1 MACPIWRRLLAHF
14 MRLLPSPV
22 RLLTGIRNAIP
33 TTISTN
39 RPTSTIP
46 PDDAVFHAVTL
57 SNTPM
62 TTSLDAP
69 FRKEPFSEAV
79 AELSTDASRVTTSL
93 DRGATSEKVT
103 RRAPPRKP
111 RKAPRDRTIDGVLTY
126 LHPPLLAWIFA
137 PLTVFP
143 EPVAYVLWTAIS
155 VAALVFAWHLAAPYQ
170 GLAKLTLLLV
180 AIGLWPVM
188 QAFYY
193 GQPTF
198 LVIALVAV
206 AWWLSRRDQMLV
218 AGIALALAT
227 ALKPQVVFMIP
238 ICLLVAGRFKAVVG
252 WAGACAVLAA
262 LSAGALGPAG
272 LASYWEALR
281 LGQADVGHTFFTVAY
296 LFGLHL
302 GPATY
307 AVLAVQGIACLYVA
321 WSRRED
327 LDIVFAAGLLG
338 TLMVSIHLHQ
348 PDYSNLVLAAW
359 LVLRGT
365 PSLAHRLW
373 FGVGIVTMQ
382 VLTLGQ
388 PVPQLLWDAGW
399 LTILGVGGI
408 KPRRESL
415 SHDRSAEPA
424 AEPVV

>member
-1 MACPIWRRLLAHF
+1 MKGATASPRPPLWLAAGAVASGWAAVYSIGRWIAYFVQHPIHED
-14 MRLLPSPV
+14 V
-22 RLLTGIRNAIP
+22 RLIYVAAEAGTRYGW
-33 TTISTN
+33 
-39 RPTSTIP
+39 STIY
-46 PDDAVFHAVTL
+46 DEGTLRTL
-57 SNTPM
+57 SSAFPA
-62 TTSLDAP
+62 D
-69 FRKEPFSEAV
+69 
-79 AELSTDASRVTTSL
+79 
-93 DRGATSEKVT
+93 
-103 RRAPPRKP
+103 
-111 RKAPRDRTIDGVLTY
+111 DRTIDSVLTY

-143 EPVAYVLWTAIS
+143 EPVAYLLWTAIS
-155 VAALVFAWHLAAPYQ
+155 VAALVFAWHFAAPYQ

-206 AWWLSRRDQMLV
+206 AWWLIRREQMLA

-227 ALKPQVVFMIP
+227 ALKPQVVFMLP

-262 LSAGALGPAG
+262 VSAVALGPAG

>member
-1 MACPIWRRLLAHF
+1 MKGATAKPRPPLWLAAGAVASGWAAVYSFGRWIAYFVQHPIHED
-14 MRLLPSPV
+14 V
-22 RLLTGIRNAIP
+22 RLIYVAAEAGTRYGW
-33 TTISTN
+33 
-39 RPTSTIP
+39 STIY
-46 PDDAVFHAVTL
+46 DEGTLRTL
-57 SNTPM
+57 SSSFPA
-62 TTSLDAP
+62 D
-69 FRKEPFSEAV
+69 
-79 AELSTDASRVTTSL
+79 
-93 DRGATSEKVT
+93 
-103 RRAPPRKP
+103 
-111 RKAPRDRTIDGVLTY
+111 DRTIDSVLTY

-262 LSAGALGPAG
+262 VSAVALGPAG

>member
-1 MACPIWRRLLAHF
+1 MKGATATRRPPLWLAAGAVASGWAAVYSIGRWIAYFVQHPIHED
-14 MRLLPSPV
+14 V
-22 RLLTGIRNAIP
+22 RLIYVAAEAGTRYGW
-33 TTISTN
+33 
-39 RPTSTIP
+39 STIYNEGTLR
-46 PDDAVFHAVTL
+46 TL
-57 SNTPM
+57 SSSFPA
-62 TTSLDAP
+62 D
-69 FRKEPFSEAV
+69 
-79 AELSTDASRVTTSL
+79 
-93 DRGATSEKVT
+93 
-103 RRAPPRKP
+103 
-111 RKAPRDRTIDGVLTY
+111 DRTIDSVLTY

-227 ALKPQVVFMIP
+227 ALKPQVVFMLP

-262 LSAGALGPAG
+262 VSAVALGPAG

>member
-1 MACPIWRRLLAHF
+1 MKGATATPRPPLWLAAGAVASGWAAVYSIGRWIAYFVQHPIHED
-14 MRLLPSPV
+14 V
-22 RLLTGIRNAIP
+22 RLIYVAAEAGR
-33 TTISTN
+33 
-39 RPTSTIP
+39 RYGWSTIY
-46 PDDAVFHAVTL
+46 DEGTLRTL
-57 SNTPM
+57 SSSFPA
-62 TTSLDAP
+62 D
-69 FRKEPFSEAV
+69 
-79 AELSTDASRVTTSL
+79 
-93 DRGATSEKVT
+93 
-103 RRAPPRKP
+103 
-111 RKAPRDRTIDGVLTY
+111 DRTIDSVLTY

-206 AWWLSRRDQMLV
+206 AWWLIRRDQMLA

-227 ALKPQVVFMIP
+227 ALKPQVVFMLP

-262 LSAGALGPAG
+262 VSAVALGPAG

-281 LGQADVGHTFFTVAY
+281 LGQADAGHTFFTVAY

>member
-1 MACPIWRRLLAHF
+1 MKGATATPRPPLWLAAGAVASGWAAVYSIGRWIAYFVQHPIHED
-14 MRLLPSPV
+14 V
-22 RLLTGIRNAIP
+22 RLIYVAAEAGR
-33 TTISTN
+33 
-39 RPTSTIP
+39 RYGWSTIY
-46 PDDAVFHAVTL
+46 DEGTLRTL
-57 SNTPM
+57 SSSFPA
-62 TTSLDAP
+62 D
-69 FRKEPFSEAV
+69 
-79 AELSTDASRVTTSL
+79 
-93 DRGATSEKVT
+93 
-103 RRAPPRKP
+103 
-111 RKAPRDRTIDGVLTY
+111 DRTIDSVLTY

-155 VAALVFAWHLAAPYQ
+155 VAALVFAWHLAAPYH

-206 AWWLSRRDQMLV
+206 AWWLSRRDQMLA

-227 ALKPQVVFMIP
+227 ALKPQVVFMLP

-262 LSAGALGPAG
+262 ASAVALGPAG

-307 AVLAVQGIACLYVA
+307 AVLAAQGIACLYVA

>member
-1 MACPIWRRLLAHF
+1 MKGATAKPRPPLWLAAGAVASGWAAVYSIGRWIAYFVQHPIHED
-14 MRLLPSPV
+14 V
-22 RLLTGIRNAIP
+22 RLIYVAAEAGR
-33 TTISTN
+33 
-39 RPTSTIP
+39 RYGWSTIY
-46 PDDAVFHAVTL
+46 DEGTLRTL
-57 SNTPM
+57 SSSFPA
-62 TTSLDAP
+62 D
-69 FRKEPFSEAV
+69 
-79 AELSTDASRVTTSL
+79 
-93 DRGATSEKVT
+93 
-103 RRAPPRKP
+103 
-111 RKAPRDRTIDGVLTY
+111 DRTIDSVLTY

-262 LSAGALGPAG
+262 LSAVALGPAG

>member
-1 MACPIWRRLLAHF
+1 MKGATAKPRPPLWLAAGAVASGWAAVYSIGRWIAYFVQHPIHED
-14 MRLLPSPV
+14 V
-22 RLLTGIRNAIP
+22 RLIYVAAEAGR
-33 TTISTN
+33 
-39 RPTSTIP
+39 RYGWSTIY
-46 PDDAVFHAVTL
+46 DEGTLRTL
-57 SNTPM
+57 SSSFPA
-62 TTSLDAP
+62 D
-69 FRKEPFSEAV
+69 
-79 AELSTDASRVTTSL
+79 
-93 DRGATSEKVT
+93 
-103 RRAPPRKP
+103 
-111 RKAPRDRTIDGVLTY
+111 DRTIDSVLTY

-143 EPVAYVLWTAIS
+143 EPVAYLLWTAIS

-206 AWWLSRRDQMLV
+206 AWWLIRREQMLA

-227 ALKPQVVFMIP
+227 ALKPQVVFMLP

-262 LSAGALGPAG
+262 VSAVALGPAG

-321 WSRRED
+321 WSRREH

>member
-1 MACPIWRRLLAHF
+1 MKGATATRRPPLWLAAGAVASGWAAIYSIGRWIAYFVQHPIHED
-14 MRLLPSPV
+14 V
-22 RLLTGIRNAIP
+22 RLIYVAAEAGTRYGW
-33 TTISTN
+33 
-39 RPTSTIP
+39 STIY
-46 PDDAVFHAVTL
+46 DEGTLRTL
-57 SNTPM
+57 SSSFPA
-62 TTSLDAP
+62 D
-69 FRKEPFSEAV
+69 
-79 AELSTDASRVTTSL
+79 
-93 DRGATSEKVT
+93 
-103 RRAPPRKP
+103 
-111 RKAPRDRTIDGVLTY
+111 DRTIDSVLTY

-206 AWWLSRRDQMLV
+206 AWWLIRREQMLA

-227 ALKPQVVFMIP
+227 ALKPQVVFMLP

-262 LSAGALGPAG
+262 LSAVALGPAG

>member
-1 MACPIWRRLLAHF
+1 MKGATASPRPPLWLAAGAVASGWAAVYSIGRWIAYFVQHPIHED
-14 MRLLPSPV
+14 V
-22 RLLTGIRNAIP
+22 RLIYVAAEAGTRYGW
-33 TTISTN
+33 
-39 RPTSTIP
+39 STIY
-46 PDDAVFHAVTL
+46 DEGTLRTL
-57 SNTPM
+57 SSSFPA
-62 TTSLDAP
+62 D
-69 FRKEPFSEAV
+69 
-79 AELSTDASRVTTSL
+79 
-93 DRGATSEKVT
+93 
-103 RRAPPRKP
+103 
-111 RKAPRDRTIDGVLTY
+111 DRTIDSVLTY

-262 LSAGALGPAG
+262 LSAVALGPAG

>member
-1 MACPIWRRLLAHF
+1 MKGATATPRPPLWLAAGAVASGWAAVYSIGRWIAYFVQHPIHED
-14 MRLLPSPV
+14 V
-22 RLLTGIRNAIP
+22 RLIYVAAEAGR
-33 TTISTN
+33 
-39 RPTSTIP
+39 RYGWSTIY
-46 PDDAVFHAVTL
+46 DEGTLRTL
-57 SNTPM
+57 SSSFPA
-62 TTSLDAP
+62 D
-69 FRKEPFSEAV
+69 
-79 AELSTDASRVTTSL
+79 
-93 DRGATSEKVT
+93 
-103 RRAPPRKP
+103 
-111 RKAPRDRTIDGVLTY
+111 DRTIDSVLTY

-262 LSAGALGPAG
+262 LSAVALGPAG

>member
-1 MACPIWRRLLAHF
+1 MKGATAKPRPPLWLAAGAVASGWAAIYSIGRWIAYFVQHPIHED
-14 MRLLPSPV
+14 V
-22 RLLTGIRNAIP
+22 RLIYVAAEAGTRYGW
-33 TTISTN
+33 
-39 RPTSTIP
+39 STIYNEGTLR
-46 PDDAVFHAVTL
+46 TL
-57 SNTPM
+57 SSSFPA
-62 TTSLDAP
+62 D
-69 FRKEPFSEAV
+69 
-79 AELSTDASRVTTSL
+79 
-93 DRGATSEKVT
+93 
-103 RRAPPRKP
+103 
-111 RKAPRDRTIDGVLTY
+111 DRTIDSVLTY

-262 LSAGALGPAG
+262 LSAVALGPAG

>member
-1 MACPIWRRLLAHF
+1 MKGATATPRPPLWLAAGAVASGWAAVYSIGRWIAYFVQHPIHED
-14 MRLLPSPV
+14 V
-22 RLLTGIRNAIP
+22 RLIYVAAEAVTRYGW
-33 TTISTN
+33 
-39 RPTSTIP
+39 STIY
-46 PDDAVFHAVTL
+46 DEGTLRTL
-57 SNTPM
+57 SSSFPA
-62 TTSLDAP
+62 D
-69 FRKEPFSEAV
+69 
-79 AELSTDASRVTTSL
+79 
-93 DRGATSEKVT
+93 
-103 RRAPPRKP
+103 
-111 RKAPRDRTIDGVLTY
+111 DRTIDSVLTY

-143 EPVAYVLWTAIS
+143 ESVAYVLWTAIS

-170 GLAKLTLLLV
+170 GL
-180 AIGLWPVM
+180 
-188 QAFYY
+188 
-193 GQPTF
+193 
-198 LVIALVAV
+198 
-206 AWWLSRRDQMLV
+206 
-218 AGIALALAT
+218 
-227 ALKPQVVFMIP
+227 
-238 ICLLVAGRFKAVVG
+238 
-252 WAGACAVLAA
+252 
-262 LSAGALGPAG
+262 
-272 LASYWEALR
+272 
-281 LGQADVGHTFFTVAY
+281 ADVGHTFFTVAY

-424 AEPVV
+424 VEPVV

>member
-1 MACPIWRRLLAHF
+1 MKGATATPRPPLWLAAGAVASGWAAVYSIGRWIAYFVQHPIHED
-14 MRLLPSPV
+14 V
-22 RLLTGIRNAIP
+22 RLIYVAAEAGR
-33 TTISTN
+33 
-39 RPTSTIP
+39 RYGWSTIY
-46 PDDAVFHAVTL
+46 DEGTLRTL
-57 SNTPM
+57 SSSFPA
-62 TTSLDAP
+62 D
-69 FRKEPFSEAV
+69 
-79 AELSTDASRVTTSL
+79 
-93 DRGATSEKVT
+93 
-103 RRAPPRKP
+103 
-111 RKAPRDRTIDGVLTY
+111 DRTIDSVLTY

-262 LSAGALGPAG
+262 VSAVALGPAG

>member
-1 MACPIWRRLLAHF
+1 MKGATATPRPPLWLAAGAVASGWAAVYSIGRWIAYFVQHPIHED
-14 MRLLPSPV
+14 V
-22 RLLTGIRNAIP
+22 RLIYVAAEAGR
-33 TTISTN
+33 
-39 RPTSTIP
+39 RYGWSTIY
-46 PDDAVFHAVTL
+46 DEGTLRTL
-57 SNTPM
+57 SSSFPA
-62 TTSLDAP
+62 D
-69 FRKEPFSEAV
+69 
-79 AELSTDASRVTTSL
+79 
-93 DRGATSEKVT
+93 
-103 RRAPPRKP
+103 
-111 RKAPRDRTIDGVLTY
+111 DRTIDSVLTY

-206 AWWLSRRDQMLV
+206 AWWLSRRDQMLA

-252 WAGACAVLAA
+252 WASACAVLAA
-262 LSAGALGPAG
+262 LSAVALGPAG

>member
-1 MACPIWRRLLAHF
+1 MKGATAKPRPPLWLAAGAVASGWAAVYSIGRWIAYFVQHPIHED
-14 MRLLPSPV
+14 V
-22 RLLTGIRNAIP
+22 RLIYVAAEAGR
-33 TTISTN
+33 
-39 RPTSTIP
+39 RYGWSTIY
-46 PDDAVFHAVTL
+46 DEGTLRTL
-57 SNTPM
+57 SSSFPA
-62 TTSLDAP
+62 D
-69 FRKEPFSEAV
+69 
-79 AELSTDASRVTTSL
+79 
-93 DRGATSEKVT
+93 
-103 RRAPPRKP
+103 
-111 RKAPRDRTIDGVLTY
+111 DRTIDSVLTY

-206 AWWLSRRDQMLV
+206 AWWLIRREQMLA

-262 LSAGALGPAG
+262 VSAVALGPAG

>member
-1 MACPIWRRLLAHF
+1 MKGATASRRPPLWLAAGAVASGWAAVYSIGRWIAYFVQHPIHED
-14 MRLLPSPV
+14 V
-22 RLLTGIRNAIP
+22 RLIYVAAEAGTRYGW
-33 TTISTN
+33 
-39 RPTSTIP
+39 STIY
-46 PDDAVFHAVTL
+46 DEGTLRTL
-57 SNTPM
+57 SGSFPA
-62 TTSLDAP
+62 D
-69 FRKEPFSEAV
+69 
-79 AELSTDASRVTTSL
+79 
-93 DRGATSEKVT
+93 
-103 RRAPPRKP
+103 
-111 RKAPRDRTIDGVLTY
+111 DRTIDSVLTY

-206 AWWLSRRDQMLV
+206 AWWLIRREQMLA

-262 LSAGALGPAG
+262 LSAVALGPAG

>member
-1 MACPIWRRLLAHF
+1 MKGATAKPRPPLWLAAGAVASGWAAVYSIGRWIAYFVQHPIHED
-14 MRLLPSPV
+14 V
-22 RLLTGIRNAIP
+22 RLIYVAAEAGTRYGW
-33 TTISTN
+33 
-39 RPTSTIP
+39 STIYNEGTLR
-46 PDDAVFHAVTL
+46 TL
-57 SNTPM
+57 SSSFPA
-62 TTSLDAP
+62 D
-69 FRKEPFSEAV
+69 
-79 AELSTDASRVTTSL
+79 
-93 DRGATSEKVT
+93 
-103 RRAPPRKP
+103 
-111 RKAPRDRTIDGVLTY
+111 DRTIDGVLTY

-262 LSAGALGPAG
+262 VSAVALGPAG

>member
-1 MACPIWRRLLAHF
+1 MKGATAKPRPPLWLAAGAVASGWAAVYSIGRWIAYFVQHPIHED
-14 MRLLPSPV
+14 V
-22 RLLTGIRNAIP
+22 RLIYVAAEAGTRYGW
-33 TTISTN
+33 
-39 RPTSTIP
+39 STIY
-46 PDDAVFHAVTL
+46 DEGTLRTL
-57 SNTPM
+57 SSSFPA
-62 TTSLDAP
+62 D
-69 FRKEPFSEAV
+69 
-79 AELSTDASRVTTSL
+79 
-93 DRGATSEKVT
+93 
-103 RRAPPRKP
+103 
-111 RKAPRDRTIDGVLTY
+111 DRTIDSVLTY

-262 LSAGALGPAG
+262 VSAVALGPAG

>member
-1 MACPIWRRLLAHF
+1 MIRTMKGATAKPRPPLWLAAGAVASGWAAVYSIGRWIAYFVQHPIHED
-14 MRLLPSPV
+14 V
-22 RLLTGIRNAIP
+22 RLIYVAAEAGTRYGW
-33 TTISTN
+33 
-39 RPTSTIP
+39 STIY
-46 PDDAVFHAVTL
+46 DEGTLRTL
-57 SNTPM
+57 SSSFPA
-62 TTSLDAP
+62 D
-69 FRKEPFSEAV
+69 
-79 AELSTDASRVTTSL
+79 
-93 DRGATSEKVT
+93 
-103 RRAPPRKP
+103 
-111 RKAPRDRTIDGVLTY
+111 DRTIDSVLTY

-155 VAALVFAWHLAAPYQ
+155 VAALVFAWHLAAPYH

-206 AWWLSRRDQMLV
+206 AWWLIRRDQMLA

-262 LSAGALGPAG
+262 LSAVALGPAG

>member
-1 MACPIWRRLLAHF
+1 MKGATAKPRPPLWLAAGAVASGWAAVYSIGRWIAYFVQHPIHED
-14 MRLLPSPV
+14 V
-22 RLLTGIRNAIP
+22 RLIYVAAEAGTRYGW
-33 TTISTN
+33 
-39 RPTSTIP
+39 STIYNEGTLR
-46 PDDAVFHAVTL
+46 TL
-57 SNTPM
+57 SSSFPA
-62 TTSLDAP
+62 D
-69 FRKEPFSEAV
+69 
-79 AELSTDASRVTTSL
+79 
-93 DRGATSEKVT
+93 
-103 RRAPPRKP
+103 
-111 RKAPRDRTIDGVLTY
+111 DRTIDSVLTY

-206 AWWLSRRDQMLV
+206 AWWLSRRDQMLA

-262 LSAGALGPAG
+262 LSAVALGPAG

>member
-1 MACPIWRRLLAHF
+1 MKGATAKPRPPLWLAAGAVASGWAAVYSIGRWIAYFVQHPIHED
-14 MRLLPSPV
+14 V
-22 RLLTGIRNAIP
+22 RLIYVAAEAGTRYGW
-33 TTISTN
+33 
-39 RPTSTIP
+39 STIY
-46 PDDAVFHAVTL
+46 DEGTLRTL
-57 SNTPM
+57 SSSFPA
-62 TTSLDAP
+62 D
-69 FRKEPFSEAV
+69 
-79 AELSTDASRVTTSL
+79 
-93 DRGATSEKVT
+93 
-103 RRAPPRKP
+103 
-111 RKAPRDRTIDGVLTY
+111 DRTIDSVLTY

-262 LSAGALGPAG
+262 LSAVALGPAG

>member
-1 MACPIWRRLLAHF
+1 MKGATAKPRPPLWLAAGAVASGWAAVYSIGRWIAYFVQHPIHED
-14 MRLLPSPV
+14 V
-22 RLLTGIRNAIP
+22 RLIYVAAEAGR
-33 TTISTN
+33 
-39 RPTSTIP
+39 RYGWSTIY
-46 PDDAVFHAVTL
+46 DEGTLRTL
-57 SNTPM
+57 SGSFPA
-62 TTSLDAP
+62 D
-69 FRKEPFSEAV
+69 
-79 AELSTDASRVTTSL
+79 
-93 DRGATSEKVT
+93 
-103 RRAPPRKP
+103 
-111 RKAPRDRTIDGVLTY
+111 DRTIDSVLTY

-206 AWWLSRRDQMLV
+206 AWWLIRREQMLA

-262 LSAGALGPAG
+262 LSAVALGPAG

>member
-1 MACPIWRRLLAHF
+1 MKGATAKPRPPLWLAAGAVASGWAAVYSIGRWIAYFVQHPIHED
-14 MRLLPSPV
+14 V
-22 RLLTGIRNAIP
+22 RLIYVAAEAGR
-33 TTISTN
+33 
-39 RPTSTIP
+39 RYGWSTIY
-46 PDDAVFHAVTL
+46 DEGTLRTL
-57 SNTPM
+57 SSSFPA
-62 TTSLDAP
+62 D
-69 FRKEPFSEAV
+69 
-79 AELSTDASRVTTSL
+79 
-93 DRGATSEKVT
+93 
-103 RRAPPRKP
+103 
-111 RKAPRDRTIDGVLTY
+111 DRTIDSVLTY

-143 EPVAYVLWTAIS
+143 EPVAYVLWIAIS

-206 AWWLSRRDQMLV
+206 AWWLSRRDQMLA

-227 ALKPQVVFMIP
+227 ALKPQVVFMLP

-262 LSAGALGPAG
+262 VSAVALGPAG

>member
-1 MACPIWRRLLAHF
+1 MLRAGRLSGWPRAPWPPDGPPSTRSGAGSPTSSSIRFTRTSASSTWRPKPGGATDGRPSTTRAPCARSPAHSPPTTGPSTACSRTCTPHSWRGCSPPLPFSQSRWPTSCG
-14 MRLLPSPV
+14 LPS
-22 RLLTGIRNAIP
+22 
-33 TTISTN
+33 
-39 RPTSTIP
+39 
-46 PDDAVFHAVTL
+46 
-57 SNTPM
+57 
-62 TTSLDAP
+62 
-69 FRKEPFSEAV
+69 
-79 AELSTDASRVTTSL
+79 
-93 DRGATSEKVT
+93 
-103 RRAPPRKP
+103 
-111 RKAPRDRTIDGVLTY
+111 
-126 LHPPLLAWIFA
+126 
-137 PLTVFP
+137 
-143 EPVAYVLWTAIS
+143 
-155 VAALVFAWHLAAPYQ
+155 
-170 GLAKLTLLLV
+170 
-180 AIGLWPVM
+180 
-188 QAFYY
+188 YY

-206 AWWLSRRDQMLV
+206 AWWLIRREQMLA

-262 LSAGALGPAG
+262 LSAVALGPAG

>member
-1 MACPIWRRLLAHF
+1 MKGATATPRPPLWLAAGAVASGWAAVYSIGRWIAYFVQHPIHED
-14 MRLLPSPV
+14 V
-22 RLLTGIRNAIP
+22 RLIYVAAEAGTRYGW
-33 TTISTN
+33 
-39 RPTSTIP
+39 STIYNEGTLR
-46 PDDAVFHAVTL
+46 TL
-57 SNTPM
+57 SSSFPA
-62 TTSLDAP
+62 D
-69 FRKEPFSEAV
+69 
-79 AELSTDASRVTTSL
+79 
-93 DRGATSEKVT
+93 
-103 RRAPPRKP
+103 
-111 RKAPRDRTIDGVLTY
+111 DRTIDSVLTY
-126 LHPPLLAWIFA
+126 LHPPLLAWTFA

-262 LSAGALGPAG
+262 LSAVALGPAG

-373 FGVGIVTMQ
+373 FGVAIVTMQ

-399 LTILGVGGI
+399 LTILGVRGI

>member
-1 MACPIWRRLLAHF
+1 MRR
-14 MRLLPSPV
+14 S
-22 RLLTGIRNAIP
+22 
-33 TTISTN
+33 SD
-39 RPTSTIP
+39 S
-46 PDDAVFHAVTL
+46 
-57 SNTPM
+57 S
-62 TTSLDAP
+62 
-69 FRKEPFSEAV
+69 
-79 AELSTDASRVTTSL
+79 
-93 DRGATSEKVT
+93 
-103 RRAPPRKP
+103 
-111 RKAPRDRTIDGVLTY
+111 
-126 LHPPLLAWIFA
+126 
-137 PLTVFP
+137 
-143 EPVAYVLWTAIS
+143 
-155 VAALVFAWHLAAPYQ
+155 
-170 GLAKLTLLLV
+170 
-180 AIGLWPVM
+180 
-188 QAFYY
+188 
-193 GQPTF
+193 
-198 LVIALVAV
+198 
-206 AWWLSRRDQMLV
+206 
-218 AGIALALAT
+218 
-227 ALKPQVVFMIP
+227 
-238 ICLLVAGRFKAVVG
+238 
-252 WAGACAVLAA
+252 
-262 LSAGALGPAG
+262 
-272 LASYWEALR
+272 
-281 LGQADVGHTFFTVAY
+281 VAY

>member
-1 MACPIWRRLLAHF
+1 MKGATAKPRPPLWLAAGAVASGWAAVYSIGRWIAYFVQHPIHED
-14 MRLLPSPV
+14 V
-22 RLLTGIRNAIP
+22 RLIYVAAEAGTRYGW
-33 TTISTN
+33 
-39 RPTSTIP
+39 STIYNEGTLR
-46 PDDAVFHAVTL
+46 TL
-57 SNTPM
+57 SSSFPA
-62 TTSLDAP
+62 D
-69 FRKEPFSEAV
+69 
-79 AELSTDASRVTTSL
+79 
-93 DRGATSEKVT
+93 
-103 RRAPPRKP
+103 
-111 RKAPRDRTIDGVLTY
+111 DRTIDSVLTY

-262 LSAGALGPAG
+262 LSAVALGPAG

>member
-1 MACPIWRRLLAHF
+1 MKGATAKPRPPLWLAAGAVASGWAAVYSIGRWIAYFVQHPIHED
-14 MRLLPSPV
+14 V
-22 RLLTGIRNAIP
+22 RLIYVAAEAGTRYGW
-33 TTISTN
+33 
-39 RPTSTIP
+39 STIYNEGTLR
-46 PDDAVFHAVTL
+46 TL
-57 SNTPM
+57 SSSFPA
-62 TTSLDAP
+62 D
-69 FRKEPFSEAV
+69 
-79 AELSTDASRVTTSL
+79 
-93 DRGATSEKVT
+93 
-103 RRAPPRKP
+103 
-111 RKAPRDRTIDGVLTY
+111 DRTIDSVLTY

-262 LSAGALGPAG
+262 LSAVALGPTG

>member
-1 MACPIWRRLLAHF
+1 MNGATAKPRPPLWLAAGAVASGWAAVYSIGRWIAYFVQHPIHED
-14 MRLLPSPV
+14 V
-22 RLLTGIRNAIP
+22 RLIYVAAEAGTRYGW
-33 TTISTN
+33 
-39 RPTSTIP
+39 STIYNEGTLR
-46 PDDAVFHAVTL
+46 TL
-57 SNTPM
+57 SSSFPA
-62 TTSLDAP
+62 D
-69 FRKEPFSEAV
+69 
-79 AELSTDASRVTTSL
+79 
-93 DRGATSEKVT
+93 
-103 RRAPPRKP
+103 
-111 RKAPRDRTIDGVLTY
+111 DRTIDSVLTY

-262 LSAGALGPAG
+262 LSAVALGPAG

-399 LTILGVGGI
+399 LTILGVRGI

>member
-1 MACPIWRRLLAHF
+1 MKGATATPRPPLWLAAGAVASGWAAVYSIGRWIAYFVQHPIHED
-14 MRLLPSPV
+14 V
-22 RLLTGIRNAIP
+22 RLIYVAAEAGTRYGW
-33 TTISTN
+33 
-39 RPTSTIP
+39 STIY
-46 PDDAVFHAVTL
+46 DEGTLRTL
-57 SNTPM
+57 SSSFPA
-62 TTSLDAP
+62 D
-69 FRKEPFSEAV
+69 
-79 AELSTDASRVTTSL
+79 
-93 DRGATSEKVT
+93 
-103 RRAPPRKP
+103 
-111 RKAPRDRTIDGVLTY
+111 DRTIDSVLTY

-262 LSAGALGPAG
+262 VSAVALGPAG

>member
-1 MACPIWRRLLAHF
+1 MKGATATPRPPLWLAAGAVASGWAAVYSIGRWIAYFVQHPIHED
-14 MRLLPSPV
+14 V
-22 RLLTGIRNAIP
+22 RLIYVAAEAGTRYGW
-33 TTISTN
+33 
-39 RPTSTIP
+39 STIYNEGTLR
-46 PDDAVFHAVTL
+46 TL
-57 SNTPM
+57 SSSFPA
-62 TTSLDAP
+62 D
-69 FRKEPFSEAV
+69 
-79 AELSTDASRVTTSL
+79 
-93 DRGATSEKVT
+93 
-103 RRAPPRKP
+103 
-111 RKAPRDRTIDGVLTY
+111 DRTIDSVLTY

-206 AWWLSRRDQMLV
+206 AWWLSRRDQMLA

-227 ALKPQVVFMIP
+227 ALKPQVVFMLP

-262 LSAGALGPAG
+262 VSAVALGPAG

>member
-1 MACPIWRRLLAHF
+1 MKGATATPRPPLWLAAGAVASGWAAVYSIGRWIAYFVQHPIHED
-14 MRLLPSPV
+14 V
-22 RLLTGIRNAIP
+22 RLIYVAAEAGTRYGW
-33 TTISTN
+33 
-39 RPTSTIP
+39 STIYNEGTLR
-46 PDDAVFHAVTL
+46 TL
-57 SNTPM
+57 SSSFPA
-62 TTSLDAP
+62 D
-69 FRKEPFSEAV
+69 
-79 AELSTDASRVTTSL
+79 
-93 DRGATSEKVT
+93 
-103 RRAPPRKP
+103 
-111 RKAPRDRTIDGVLTY
+111 DRTIDSVLTY

-262 LSAGALGPAG
+262 LSAVALGPAG

>member
-1 MACPIWRRLLAHF
+1 MKGATAKPRPPLWLAAGAVASGWAAIYSIGRWIAYFVQHPIHED
-14 MRLLPSPV
+14 V
-22 RLLTGIRNAIP
+22 RLIYVAAEAGTRYGW
-33 TTISTN
+33 
-39 RPTSTIP
+39 STIYNEGTLR
-46 PDDAVFHAVTL
+46 TL
-57 SNTPM
+57 SSSFPA
-62 TTSLDAP
+62 D
-69 FRKEPFSEAV
+69 
-79 AELSTDASRVTTSL
+79 
-93 DRGATSEKVT
+93 
-103 RRAPPRKP
+103 
-111 RKAPRDRTIDGVLTY
+111 DRTIDSVLTY

-262 LSAGALGPAG
+262 VSAVALGPAG

>member
-1 MACPIWRRLLAHF
+1 MKGATAKPRPPLWLAAGAVASGWAAVYSIGRWIAYFVQHPIHED
-14 MRLLPSPV
+14 V
-22 RLLTGIRNAIP
+22 RLIYVAAEAGTRYGW
-33 TTISTN
+33 
-39 RPTSTIP
+39 STIYNEGTLR
-46 PDDAVFHAVTL
+46 TL
-57 SNTPM
+57 SSSFPA
-62 TTSLDAP
+62 D
-69 FRKEPFSEAV
+69 
-79 AELSTDASRVTTSL
+79 
-93 DRGATSEKVT
+93 
-103 RRAPPRKP
+103 
-111 RKAPRDRTIDGVLTY
+111 DRTIDSVLTY

-262 LSAGALGPAG
+262 VSAVALGPAG

>member
-1 MACPIWRRLLAHF
+1 MKGATAKPRPPLWLAAGAVASGWAAVYSIGRWIAYFVQHPIHED
-14 MRLLPSPV
+14 V
-22 RLLTGIRNAIP
+22 RLIYVAAEAGTRYGW
-33 TTISTN
+33 
-39 RPTSTIP
+39 STIYNEGTLR
-46 PDDAVFHAVTL
+46 TL
-57 SNTPM
+57 SSSFPA
-62 TTSLDAP
+62 D
-69 FRKEPFSEAV
+69 
-79 AELSTDASRVTTSL
+79 
-93 DRGATSEKVT
+93 
-103 RRAPPRKP
+103 
-111 RKAPRDRTIDGVLTY
+111 DRTIDSVLTY

-262 LSAGALGPAG
+262 LSAVALGPAG

-399 LTILGVGGI
+399 LTILGVRGI

>member
-1 MACPIWRRLLAHF
+1 MKGATAKPRPPLWLAAGAVASGWAAVYSIGRWIAYFVQHPIHED
-14 MRLLPSPV
+14 V
-22 RLLTGIRNAIP
+22 RLIYVAAEAGTRYGW
-33 TTISTN
+33 
-39 RPTSTIP
+39 STIYNEGTLR
-46 PDDAVFHAVTL
+46 TL
-57 SNTPM
+57 SSSFPA
-62 TTSLDAP
+62 D
-69 FRKEPFSEAV
+69 
-79 AELSTDASRVTTSL
+79 
-93 DRGATSEKVT
+93 
-103 RRAPPRKP
+103 
-111 RKAPRDRTIDGVLTY
+111 DRTIDSVLTY

-262 LSAGALGPAG
+262 LSAVALGPTG

-281 LGQADVGHTFFTVAY
+281 LGQADVGHTFFTIAY

-399 LTILGVGGI
+399 LTILGVRGI

>member
-1 MACPIWRRLLAHF
+1 MKGATATPRPPLWLAAGAVASGWAAVYSIGRWIAYFVQHPIHED
-14 MRLLPSPV
+14 V
-22 RLLTGIRNAIP
+22 RLIYVAAEAGTRYGW
-33 TTISTN
+33 
-39 RPTSTIP
+39 STIYNEGTLR
-46 PDDAVFHAVTL
+46 TL
-57 SNTPM
+57 SSSFPA
-62 TTSLDAP
+62 D
-69 FRKEPFSEAV
+69 
-79 AELSTDASRVTTSL
+79 
-93 DRGATSEKVT
+93 
-103 RRAPPRKP
+103 
-111 RKAPRDRTIDGVLTY
+111 DRTIDSVLTY
-126 LHPPLLAWIFA
+126 LHPPLLAWTFA

-206 AWWLSRRDQMLV
+206 AWWLIRREQMLA

-262 LSAGALGPAG
+262 LSAVALGPAG

>member
-1 MACPIWRRLLAHF
+1 MKGATAKPRPPLWLAAGAVASGWAAVYSIGRWIAYFVQHPIHED
-14 MRLLPSPV
+14 V
-22 RLLTGIRNAIP
+22 RLIYVAAEAGTRYGW
-33 TTISTN
+33 
-39 RPTSTIP
+39 STIY
-46 PDDAVFHAVTL
+46 DEGTLRTL
-57 SNTPM
+57 SSSFPA
-62 TTSLDAP
+62 D
-69 FRKEPFSEAV
+69 
-79 AELSTDASRVTTSL
+79 
-93 DRGATSEKVT
+93 
-103 RRAPPRKP
+103 
-111 RKAPRDRTIDGVLTY
+111 DRTIDSVLTY

-206 AWWLSRRDQMLV
+206 AWWLIRREQMLA

-262 LSAGALGPAG
+262 LSAVALGPTG